1 MSVRYGVEGMTPA
14 MRDVCKR
21 RVEPLLREYG
31 QQIRFVSIET
41 LCASC
46 YLQGISDLAQVKAQL
61 AETKEE
67 V

>member
-14 MRDVCKR
+14 MLDLCKR
-21 RVEPLLREYG
+21 RIEPLLREYG

-46 YLQGISDLAQVKAQL
+46 YLQGISDLAQASAQQ
-61 AETKEE
+61 KEL